1 VSFLTEAEILAP
13 RPLPYRDVDVPEWGG
28 TVRIQ
33 GLSSAEGDKFLA
45 SLQRQNGQRVER
57 DTSYYC
63 AKLLAVTLVNE
74 RGERIVTEGNIL
86 RLAEQANAVIMG
98 LAEIAQ
104 ELSGLKP
111 GSVEEAAK
119 N

>member
-1 VSFLTEAEILAP
+1 MTFLSEAEILAT
-13 RPLPYRDVDVPEWGG
+13 RALPYRDVEVPEWGG

-33 GLSSAEGDKFLA
+33 GLSSQDGDKFLA

-57 DTSYYC
+57 DTTYYC
-63 AKLLAVTLVNE
+63 AKLLQYCLVSAT
-74 RGERIVTEGNIL
+74 GERIISEANVL
-86 RLAEQANAVIMG
+86 RLAEQSNAVVMR

-104 ELSGLKP
+104 DLSGLKP
-111 GSVEEAAK
+111 GSVEDAAK